1 MSETKVPFDRSK
13 TWPLAAAVLLNLVPV
28 AGVAFWGWSA
38 FALIFLY
45 WMENVVVGVR
55 TILSMFANAAL
66 TGWANWPG
74 AVFMAAFFTVHYGL
88 FCFGHGVFVMAMFGE
103 GFYGSSII
111 DLAGAMRT
119 VFATQDN
126 MYVGLASIVLWQVVQ
141 FVIFLLSGEAKRT
154 NVSELMGSPY
164 PRLTELHTSII
175 FGGFVLMMLNA
186 PVAGVVVLALIK
198 MAYDIT
204 GVLRAGPDPLA
215 AAVSA
220 NAPGRPQ

>member
-1 MSETKVPFDRSK
+1 
-13 TWPLAAAVLLNLVPV
+13 
-28 AGVAFWGWSA
+28 
-38 FALIFLY
+38 
-45 WMENVVVGVR
+45 MENVVVGVR

-111 DLAGAMRT
+111 DLPGAMRT
-119 VFATQDN
+119 VFATQNN
-126 MYVGLASIVLWQVVQ
+126 MYVGLASIFLWQVVQ

-164 PRLTELHTSII
+164 PRLMVLHTSII

-198 MAYDIT
+198 MAYDVS
-204 GVLRAGPDPLA
+204 GVLRAGPGPLA
-215 AAVSA
+215 VAVSA
-220 NAPGRPQ
+220 NAPGRPR